1 MLRKEGQTLDENQEN
16 QSMNMKMNNQRY
28 SNAVMALLVLVVAVL
43 ACSSGDETAKAN
55 KLVDEGNAAVQE
67 AKKFVTEAEEK
78 KQKMLQTKVAQ
89 LADARATAKEA
100 IAAYDKAREKCKEAS
115 KKYEEASK
123 LKIKDK
129 FKEYLAL
136 KVKEYDKRAE
146 LVETA
151 KGTPQALIDSKSRS
165 SFIAMANA
173 NNERVDRLT
182 KEADDLAA
190 QADKLQKDN
199 PDIFK

>member
-1 MLRKEGQTLDENQEN
+1 
-16 QSMNMKMNNQRY
+16 MKMKMKNQGH
-28 SNAVMALLVLVVAVL
+28 SNAVMASLFLVAAVL
-43 ACSSGDETAKAN
+43 ACSSSDETAKAN
-55 KLVDEGNAAVQE
+55 KLVDEGNAAVEE
-67 AKKFVTEAEEK
+67 AKKFVTEAEGR
-78 KQKMLQTKVAQ
+78 KQKMLNTPVAQ
-89 LADARATAKEA
+89 LADARATAQEA
-100 IAAYDKAREKCKEAS
+100 IASYDKAKEKCKEAS

-129 FKEYLAL
+129 FKEYLAA

-151 KGTPQALIDSKSRS
+151 KGTPQALIDSKTRS
-165 SFIAMANA
+165 AFIGMAKA
-173 NNERVDRLT
+173 NNERVDRLS

-199 PDIFK
+199 PDMFKQ

>member
-1 MLRKEGQTLDENQEN
+1 
-16 QSMNMKMNNQRY
+16 MKMKMDNQRH
-28 SNAVMALLVLVVAVL
+28 SNAVMALLLVLGAVL

-55 KLVDEGNAAVQE
+55 KLVDEGNTAVQD
-67 AKKFVTEAEEK
+67 AKKFVADAASK
-78 KQKMLQTKVAQ
+78 KQQMLNTPVAK
-89 LADARATAKEA
+89 LADARATAQEA
-100 IAAYDKAREKCKEAS
+100 IAAYDKAKEKCKEAS

-151 KGTPQALIDSKSRS
+151 KGTPQALIDSKTRS
-165 SFIAMANA
+165 AFIGMARA
-173 NNERVDRLT
+173 NNERVDRLS

-199 PDIFK
+199 PDIFKA

>member
-1 MLRKEGQTLDENQEN
+1 MK
-16 QSMNMKMNNQRY
+16 MKMKMNNQRH
-28 SNAVMALLVLVVAVL
+28 SNAFMALLLLLGAFL

-55 KLVDEGNAAVQE
+55 KLVDEGNVAVQE
-67 AKKFVTEAEEK
+67 AKKFVADAEEK
-78 KQKMLQTKVAQ
+78 KQKMLQTKVSQ
-89 LADARATAKEA
+89 LAEARATAQEA
-100 IAAYDKAREKCKEAS
+100 IAAYDKAKEKCKEAS

-151 KGTPQALIDSKSRS
+151 KGTPQALIDSKTRS
-165 SFIAMANA
+165 AFVGMAKA

-182 KEADDLAA
+182 KEADDLSA

-199 PDIFK
+199 PEHFQALHC

>member
-1 MLRKEGQTLDENQEN
+1 
-16 QSMNMKMNNQRY
+16 MNRKMNKQGY
-28 SNAVMALLVLVVAVL
+28 STAVMASLVLLVAVL

-55 KLVDEGNAAVQE
+55 KIVDEGNAAVQE
-67 AKKFVTEAEEK
+67 AKKFVTEAETK
-78 KQKMLQTKVAQ
+78 KQKMLQTKVSQ
-89 LADARATAKEA
+89 LEDARATAREA
-100 IAAYDKAREKCKEAS
+100 IEAYDKAKEKCKEAS

-129 FKEYLAL
+129 FKEYLLL

-146 LVETA
+146 LLETA
-151 KGTPQALIDSKSRS
+151 KGTPQALIDSKTRS
-165 SFIAMANA
+165 AFVGMAKA
-173 NNERVDRLT
+173 NNERVDRLS

-199 PDIFK
+199 PDLFKA

>member
-1 MLRKEGQTLDENQEN
+1 
-16 QSMNMKMNNQRY
+16 MKIMMNNQRH
-28 SNAVMALLVLVVAVL
+28 SNALMALLFLVAAVL
-43 ACSSGDETAKAN
+43 ACSSGDETAQAN
-55 KLVDEGNAAVQE
+55 KLVDEGNTAVQE

-78 KQKMLQTKVAQ
+78 KQKMLNTPVAL
-89 LADARATAKEA
+89 LADARVTAQET
-100 IAAYDKAREKCKEAS
+100 IASYEKAKQKCKEAS

-129 FKEYLAL
+129 FKEYLTV

-151 KGTPQALIDSKSRS
+151 KGTPQALIDSKTRS
-165 SFIAMANA
+165 AFIGMAKA
-173 NNERVDRLT
+173 NNERVARLS

-199 PDIFK
+199 PDMFKQ